1 MIDLINIIDRLE
13 SLIETSKVVPVSGGN
28 ILIDKT
34 KTLELLDQLRL
45 AIPQEVKASEEVL
58 SQKDLIL
65 NQALSDARRTKARA
79 EDDYRERVYSSE
91 VTARAQQLADET
103 VADAEERASRILSQC
118 EREAKARM
126 AEADAYALRSLRA
139 LEKQINSI
147 SASVRKGIDQLV
159 QETAVSSG
167 AYRSD
172 NDFRHEEED

>member
-13 SLIETSKVVPVSGGN
+13 SLIETSKAVPVSGN

-58 SQKDLIL
+58 SQKDFIL

-91 VTARAQQLADET
+91 VTARAQQLADDK
-103 VADAEERASRILSQC
+103 VADAEERASRMLAQC

-126 AEADAYALRSLRA
+126 TEADAYALRSLRT
-139 LEKQINSI
+139 LEKQLNSI

-159 QETAVSSG
+159 QETAVSST
-167 AYRSD
+167 AYRGD
-172 NDFRHEEED
+172 NGFHHEEED